1 MRNHTPDARTL
12 FIVDRYTAD
21 GASLQTIHGAQKQQ
35 PCKTPH
41 ERLLIVYQCHAGIN
55 DGKSKFGGRPC
66 LSDSNVITNEYL
78 SETYEAKIDEEY
90 RRHFCLVSVNVKS
103 TRFSEK
109 KLTCRERFER
119 KMRNAQCCK
128 KPAAVKKVAH
138 SHRHPSK
145 WLVASAM
152 ND

>member
-1 MRNHTPDARTL
+1 MRNHTTDARTL

-55 DGKSKFGGRPC
+55 DGKSKFGGRPRV
-66 LSDSNVITNEYL
+66 SDSIFTNEYL
-78 SETYEAKIDEEY
+78 SETCEAKIDKEY
-90 RRHFCLVSVNVKS
+90 RRHFCLVPVNVKS

-109 KLTCRERFER
+109 TDVQRTFRE
-119 KMRNAQCCK
+119 KMRNAPCSK
-128 KPAAVKKVAH
+128 KTGRRKKNLR
-138 SHRHPSK
+138 SSK
-145 WLVASAM
+145 KGF
-152 ND
+152 